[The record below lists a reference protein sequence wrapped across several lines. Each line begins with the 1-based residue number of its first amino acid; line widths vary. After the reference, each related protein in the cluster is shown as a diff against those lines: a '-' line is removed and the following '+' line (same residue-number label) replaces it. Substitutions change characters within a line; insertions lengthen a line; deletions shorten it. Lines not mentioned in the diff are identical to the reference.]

1 MSPVLRVSKNY
12 FLTIAL
18 IAGLSSVSRADM
30 ADSNPLSK
38 AHTKVATNI
47 PTKTPT
53 KALTNQQVARYSVL
67 RPRLMV
73 GQQDL
78 LSIAKA
84 LRVPSE
90 ITTVGGAL
98 EWVIKDSGY
107 RLASPDQLTKDVKEM
122 LQLPLPKA
130 HRQFQAVPLRDVVLL
145 LAGSSFVLVHDPVHR
160 LIAFER
166 CYASADHK
174 GLNITVSNEKRK
186 TGSIK

>member
-1 MSPVLRVSKNY
+1 MSPVLRVSKNL
-12 FLTIAL
+12 FLAMAL
-18 IAGLSSVSRADM
+18 IAGLSSISRAEMIDGE
-30 ADSNPLSK
+30 ALSK
-38 AHTKVATNI
+38 ALTKVATNT
-47 PTKTPT
+47 PTKIPT

-67 RPRLMV
+67 RPHLMV

-78 LSIAKA
+78 LSIAKV
-84 LRVPSE
+84 LRVPNE

-166 CYASADHK
+166 CYASVNHQE
-174 GLNITVSNEKRK
+174 LNTAASNEKRK
-186 TGSIK
+186 TGGIK

>member
-1 MSPVLRVSKNY
+1 MSSVLRVFKNY
-12 FLTIAL
+12 FLTTAL
-18 IAGLSSVSRADM
+18 IAGLPSVSRADM
-30 ADSNPLSK
+30 ADSETLFE
-38 AHTKVATNI
+38 AHTKVTAKI
-47 PTKTPT
+47 PT

-67 RPRLMV
+67 RPHQMV

-84 LRVPSE
+84 LRVPNE

-122 LQLPLPKA
+122 FQLPLPKA
-130 HRQFQAVPLRDVVLL
+130 HRQFQALPLRDVVLL
-145 LAGSSFVLVHDPVHR
+145 LAGSPFVLVYDPVHR

-166 CYASADHK
+166 CYASADPQK
-174 GLNITVSNEKRK
+174 LNTTASNEKPK

>member
-12 FLTIAL
+12 FLTLAL
-18 IAGLSSVSRADM
+18 IAGLSSVSRAEM
-30 ADSNPLSK
+30 ADSEALSE
-38 AHTKVATNI
+38 ALTKVA
-47 PTKTPT
+47 TKTPT
-53 KALTNQQVARYSVL
+53 KALMNQQVARYSVL
-67 RPRLMV
+67 RPHLMV

-84 LRVPSE
+84 LRVPNE

-107 RLASPDQLTKDVKEM
+107 RLAPPDQLTKDVKEM

-130 HRQFQAVPLRDVVLL
+130 HRQFQALPLRDVVLL

-166 CYASADHK
+166 CYASADLQK
-174 GLNITVSNEKRK
+174 LNTAASNEKRK

>member
-18 IAGLSSVSRADM
+18 IAGLSSVSRAEM
-30 ADSNPLSK
+30 ADSEALSEALTK
-38 AHTKVATNI
+38 ANAKS
-47 PTKTPT
+47 PT

-67 RPRLMV
+67 RPHLMV

-84 LRVPSE
+84 LRVPNE

-166 CYASADHK
+166 CYASADHQE
-174 GLNITVSNEKRK
+174 LNTAASNEKRK